1 MNKERKEDLK
11 DLCKILSIEMSDLY
25 LLSTALT
32 HTSYAH
38 ESKEIPKPAHSER
51 LEFLG
56 DSVLGLVVSTY
67 MYRRFPKMDE
77 GELTKLR
84 AHLVCEASLAKHAR
98 KVGLGKYILLG
109 KGELI
114 SGGRERASILADAFE
129 SVIGAYYLDQGLE
142 KVNDYILNLMQEE
155 LLMMAKHGLCYD
167 YKTRLQEM
175 VQKDGIVEI
184 VYQLMDATGPDHDKI
199 FETAV
204 LINGKVNGQGS
215 GKSKKEAEQHAAKQ
229 ALLKLGDNVC

>member
-1 MNKERKEDLK
+1 MNKERKEVLK
-11 DLCKILSIEMSDLY
+11 DLCIALNIEMEDMY
-25 LLSTALT
+25 LLNTALT

-38 ESKEIPKPAHSER
+38 ESKETPKPPHSER

-67 MYRRFPKMDE
+67 MYKRFPKMDE

-84 AHLVCEASLAKHAR
+84 AHLVCEASLAKYAR
-98 KVGLGKYILLG
+98 EINLGEYILLG

-114 SGGRERASILADAFE
+114 SGGSDRASILADAFE

-142 KVNDYILNLMQEE
+142 KVNNYILQLMKEE
-155 LLMMAKHGLCYD
+155 LIVMAKHGMCLD
-167 YKTRLQEM
+167 FKTRLQET
-175 VQKDGIVEI
+175 VQKEGIVDI
-184 VYQLMDATGPDHDKI
+184 AYCLIAAKGPDHDKI

-204 LINGKVNGQGS
+204 TVNGDIIGS
-215 GKSKKEAEQHAAKQ
+215 GVGKSKKEAEQNAAKE
-229 ALLKLGDNVC
+229 ALLKLSNNM